1 MERTIEVEVSLNGL
15 EVQERPIFCQGDKNT
30 HFLSV
35 RFMEDVDLTGYT
47 LQVYYLPPYP
57 CVTPYVDLYSEIT
70 SNPFKVLIPNKIL
83 ERNGQVKV
91 EFSLSKESELITV
104 NKTFNFEVIR
114 TINGTGVTA
123 YPEGT
128 LKETIA
134 QQIEKIKALLAQTGE
149 KINEYNNNAAE
160 KTNKFDENA
169 QTKTNE
175 FNSNSNKKLEIYN
188 DNAKSETTKFNK
200 NAESETAKFNE
211 NSNTKTADF
220 DLNAQKKTTDFDN
233 NYSEKLKS
241 FDSNSDTKTT
251 DFNNNALK
259 KTQNFNENAK
269 SETTKFDKHVSLTLE
284 VAYSDLDKKANES
297 ALNASVEAN
306 ELVKAQEAKS
316 LEAIDLETNKQLGTI
331 RAKSIEEQGYLHQQ
345 SNAIKKETSNFK
357 DQAILE
363 MDNKKTLF
371 EETANQEAITL
382 NKEGKRIVTELE
394 VLLNGANVIN
404 IVSLLGNS
412 YKGVFNP
419 EINYIDGDVYY
430 KKDSNT
436 ISLEIPNTSGSVL
449 ARNNQKLEVKKF
461 YKIIAGL
468 EKEVNLMSNDD
479 NSVVGFQIDNS
490 LKVDRINSSIIFE
503 MSIIN
508 HTVSFEIQDTNS
520 PELIK
525 TMTALENN
533 PIPVI
538 TKIQRDRPICSS
550 LTQRET
556 NLRKFNY

>member
-57 CVTPYVDLYSEIT
+57 SVTPYVDLYSEIT
-70 SNPFKVLIPNKIL
+70 SSPFKVPIPNKIL

-114 TINGTGVTA
+114 TMNGTGVTA

-134 QQIEKIKALLAQTGE
+134 QQIEKIKALLAQTDE
-149 KINEYNNNAAE
+149 KINEYNNNATE

-169 QTKTNE
+169 RTKTNE

-211 NSNTKTADF
+211 NSDTKTADF

-269 SETTKFDKHVSLTLE
+269 SETTKFDKHVSSTLE

-436 ISLEIPNTSGSVL
+436 ISLEIPNTSGPAL
-449 ARNNQKLEVKKF
+449 AKNNQKLEVKKF

>member
-15 EVQERPIFCQGDKNT
+15 KVQERPIFCQGDKNT

-114 TINGTGVTA
+114 TMNGTGVTA

-134 QQIEKIKALLAQTGE
+134 QQIEKIKALLARTGE

-169 QTKTNE
+169 RTKTNE

-269 SETTKFDKHVSLTLE
+269 SETTKFDKHVSSTLE

-345 SNAIKKETSNFK
+345 SNAIKKETS
-357 DQAILE
+357 I
-363 MDNKKTLF
+363 
-371 EETANQEAITL
+371 
-382 NKEGKRIVTELE
+382 
-394 VLLNGANVIN
+394 
-404 IVSLLGNS
+404 
-412 YKGVFNP
+412 
-419 EINYIDGDVYY
+419 
-430 KKDSNT
+430 
-436 ISLEIPNTSGSVL
+436 
-449 ARNNQKLEVKKF
+449 

>member
-404 IVSLLGNS
+404 IISLLGNS
-412 YKGVFNP
+412 YKGVFTP

-525 TMTALENN
+525 IMTVLENN

-538 TKIQRDRPICSS
+538 TKKQRDRPICSS

>member
-134 QQIEKIKALLAQTGE
+134 QQIEKIKALLAQTDE
-149 KINEYNNNAAE
+149 KINEYNNNATE

-169 QTKTNE
+169 RTKTNE

-269 SETTKFDKHVSLTLE
+269 SETTKFDKHVSSTLE

-436 ISLEIPNTSGSVL
+436 ISLEIPNTSGPAL
-449 ARNNQKLEVKKF
+449 AKNNQKLEVKKF

>member
-1 MERTIEVEVSLNGL
+1 MERTIIVEVSLNGL

-35 RFMEDVDLTGYT
+35 RFMEDMDLSGYT

-57 CVTPYVDLYSEIT
+57 CVTPYVDLYSEVT
-70 SNPFKVLIPNKIL
+70 TNPFKVPIPNKIL

-123 YPEGT
+123 YPEGH

-134 QQIEKIKALLAQTGE
+134 QQIEKIKALLAETDE
-149 KINEYNNNAAE
+149 KINEYNNNATE

-169 QTKTNE
+169 RTKTNE

-211 NSNTKTADF
+211 NSDTKTADF
-220 DLNAQKKTTDFDN
+220 DLNAQK
-233 NYSEKLKS
+233 
-241 FDSNSDTKTT
+241 KTT

-269 SETTKFDKHVSLTLE
+269 SETTKFDKHVSSTLE

-357 DQAILE
+357 DKAILE

-371 EETANQEAITL
+371 EETANQETIAL
-382 NKEGKRIVTELE
+382 NKEGKRIATELE
-394 VLLNGANVIN
+394 VLLNGANAIN
-404 IVSLLGNS
+404 IISLLGNS
-412 YKGVFNP
+412 YKGVFTP

-430 KKDSNT
+430 KKDSNA
-436 ISLEIPNTSGSVL
+436 ISLEIPNTSGPAL
-449 ARNNQKLEVKKF
+449 AKNNQKLEVKKF

>member
-57 CVTPYVDLYSEIT
+57 SVTPYVDLYSEIT
-70 SNPFKVLIPNKIL
+70 SSPFKVPIPNKIL

-134 QQIEKIKALLAQTGE
+134 QQIEKIKALLAQTDE
-149 KINEYNNNAAE
+149 KINEYNNNATE

-169 QTKTNE
+169 RTKTNE

-269 SETTKFDKHVSLTLE
+269 SETTKFDKHVSSTLE

-436 ISLEIPNTSGSVL
+436 ISLEIPNTSGSAL
-449 ARNNQKLEVKKF
+449 AKNNQKLEVKKF

-468 EKEVNLMSNDD
+468 EKEVNLTSNDD

>member
-1 MERTIEVEVSLNGL
+1 MERTINVEVALNGL
-15 EVQERPIFCQGDKNT
+15 QVQEKPNFCQGDKNT

-35 RFMEDVDLTGYT
+35 KFMEDVDLTGYT

-57 CVTPYVDLYSEIT
+57 SVTPYVDLYSEIT
-70 SNPFKVLIPNKIL
+70 SSPFKVPIPNKIL

-134 QQIEKIKALLAQTGE
+134 QQIEKIKALLARTGE

-169 QTKTNE
+169 RTKTNE

-269 SETTKFDKHVSLTLE
+269 SETTKFDKHVSSTLE

-436 ISLEIPNTSGSVL
+436 ISLEIPNTSGPAL
-449 ARNNQKLEVKKF
+449 AKNNQKLEVKKF